1 MAISRF
7 SNRMLANRTYIPMS
21 IGVEYLPTSVGHRG
35 NVLLLYKAGLKLQS
49 GSSTVKRIGKIC
61 LTVNNYVTVK
71 L

>member
-1 MAISRF
+1 
-7 SNRMLANRTYIPMS
+7 
-21 IGVEYLPTSVGHRG
+21 
-35 NVLLLYKAGLKLQS
+35 LLLYKAGLKLQS